1 MDKKNIVKNNL
12 LARYGREDGDLDW
25 LSEYIIET
33 NESLT
38 IRRALLEMAHG
49 HSIECMDGMGY

>member
-1 MDKKNIVKNNL
+1 MDKKNAVKNNL
-12 LARYGREDGDLDW
+12 FAIYGRGDYNIDW

-38 IRRALLEMAHG
+38 IRRALLKMAHG
-49 HSIECMDGMGY
+49 HSAEHMDGMGY